1 MSIVLD
7 SSVWIE
13 VMIQAAGWQRFS
25 VFLRRPADVRVPSAV
40 LSEVGRWFLQ
50 RQDQVTAGIVV
61 AHLLRHEVV
70 ALDAELA
77 VKAARLGVQHRL
89 SLGDSIIY
97 ATSVQTDSELIT
109 MDAHF
114 EGLPGVRYFAKA
126 AGS

>member
-1 MSIVLD
+1 MSIVVD

-13 VMIQAAGWQRFS
+13 VFIQAPGWRRFS
-25 VFLRRPADVRVPSAV
+25 PYLARTGELLIPSVVIA
-40 LSEVGRWFLQ
+40 EVGRWFL
-50 RQDQVTAGIVV
+50 RQQGAGPAGKVV

-77 VKAARLGVQHRL
+77 VMAARVGVEHRL

-97 ATSVQTDSELIT
+97 ATAAQFSSELIT

-114 EGLPGVRYFAKA
+114 EGLPGVRYFGKA
-126 AGS
+126 GTS